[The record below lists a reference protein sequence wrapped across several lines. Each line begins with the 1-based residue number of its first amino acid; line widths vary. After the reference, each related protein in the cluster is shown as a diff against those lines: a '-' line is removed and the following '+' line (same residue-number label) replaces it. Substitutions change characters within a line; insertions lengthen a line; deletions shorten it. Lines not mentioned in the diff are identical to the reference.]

1 MGRKAD
7 PQARTSL
14 VAAARREFVKSG
26 LAKARVEDITGAV
39 GLSKGAFYLHFES
52 KEALFTELVA
62 SFSQEMS
69 DYTSCRERSTL
80 ALVSKI
86 QQTRDAA
93 SAQALLALD
102 ADEDR
107 KLLELLWPWRD
118 VCEVLISGSAGTNFE
133 GVMWKLLDS
142 QMARLHHE
150 FEELQK
156 SQLVRADLPKE
167 LLGDM
172 VVGTYLLLARRLVS
186 LSEKPDFTPWVG
198 AIQAVVYGGIGVSAR
213 EFSQGQSNTRKS

>member
-7 PQARTSL
+7 PQARASL
-14 VAAARREFVKSG
+14 VASARREFVKSG
-26 LAKARVEDITGAV
+26 LARARVEDITGAV

-52 KEALFTELVA
+52 KESLFTELVA
-62 SFSQEMS
+62 SFSKEMS
-69 DYTSCRERSTL
+69 DYTSSRERSTL
-80 ALVSKI
+80 ALVNTVQK
-86 QQTRDAA
+86 TRD
-93 SAQALLALD
+93 AQALLALD
-102 ADEDR
+102 AEEDR

-118 VCEVLISGSAGTNFE
+118 VCEVLISGAAGTGFE
-133 GVMWKLLDS
+133 GVMWKMLDS

-156 SQLVRADLPKE
+156 SELVRADLPKE

-213 EFSQGQSNTRKS
+213 EFSQVQSNTRNT